1 MINAAALYLYSYV
14 SNGADGPLSGGHF
27 NWNGENGLV
36 LNAWG
41 ANNHQTTYGV
51 LGAAIKALTSYFDAH
66 GYGRATFL
74 IFDGPNQV
82 GEGIVG

>member
-1 MINAAALYLYSYV
+1 MIDAAALYLYSYV
-14 SNGADGPLSGGHF
+14 SKLGDGPLSGGHF
-27 NWNGENGLV
+27 GWVGDNGLV

-51 LGAAIKALTSYFDAH
+51 LGAAIKALSGYFDAH

-74 IFDGPNQV
+74 IYDGQNQV